1 MKKSLAI
8 ELLGGSASA
17 AAAAVGVTPSA
28 ISQWPE
34 DLPPRLVDRV
44 HAAQARKHLPAE
56 LLGMDPQ
63 PAAVAAIPTTQAAPA
78 AEQQENRH
86 AA

>member
-44 HAAQARKHLPAE
+44 LAAQARKHLPAE
-56 LLGMDPQ
+56 LLGLDPQ
-63 PAAVAAIPTTQAAPA
+63 PAAVAAIPTQAAPA
-78 AEQQENRH
+78 DDQQEAQH